1 MGLKKKKMGQK
12 EVLNKTVQ
20 MNSNVLIIPI
30 HENAPNF
37 PIKRQRYN
45 RVSPVVYDFQETHLK
60 LKA

>member
-1 MGLKKKKMGQK
+1 
-12 EVLNKTVQ
+12 

-37 PIKRQRYN
+37 PVKRQRYN